1 MENIERRVWR
11 EARAM
16 TRREVIT
23 KAIAKQLTWIQAAE
37 IIGIKPRQ
45 MRRVR
50 WRVEHYG
57 LDAVM
62 DQRGGRPRRRRIKPA
77 LSSCYAGSSAISIRI
92 SHCGTFTNTSL
103 KDMG

>member
-23 KAIAKQLTWIQAAE
+23 KAIARQLTWLQAAE

-45 MRRVR
+45 MRRLR
-50 WRVEHYG
+50 YRVAHYG

-62 DQRGGRPRRRRIKPA
+62 DHAAGDRAASESKPA
-77 LSSCYAGSSAISIRI
+77 PALRLRHHRQSNGGGKSQQYWWP
-92 SHCGTFTNTSL
+92 H
-103 KDMG
+103 